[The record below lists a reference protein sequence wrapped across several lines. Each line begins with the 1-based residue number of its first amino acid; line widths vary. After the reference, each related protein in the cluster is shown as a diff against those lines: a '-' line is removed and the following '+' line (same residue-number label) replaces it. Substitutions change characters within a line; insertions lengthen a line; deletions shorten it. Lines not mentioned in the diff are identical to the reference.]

1 MGRPAVC
8 GVHDL
13 EFPEGGGIRIGG
25 REFAAGDVIVGTD
38 GKSYVMGMNVN
49 VAAEI
54 HPRCRCGTV
63 RIDEE

>member
-1 MGRPAVC
+1 LC
-8 GVHDL
+8 
-13 EFPEGGGIRIGG
+13 EGANNALAGKTVPIGQPF
-25 REFAAGDVIVGTD
+25 FAAGDVIMGTD